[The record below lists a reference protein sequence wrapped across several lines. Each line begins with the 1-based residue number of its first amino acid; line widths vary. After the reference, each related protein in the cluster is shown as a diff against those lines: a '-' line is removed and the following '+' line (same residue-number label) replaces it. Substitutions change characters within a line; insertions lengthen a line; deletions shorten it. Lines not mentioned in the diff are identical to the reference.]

1 MPENYLYLARTR
13 AGQKRTGVIQAE
25 SPERVAAVLY
35 EQELIPTQI
44 RLQKRSFR
52 PVLFGFMKGRQYE
65 DLIFF
70 TRNLSTLYHAGIPLL
85 RALSIIK
92 VGPSGSYF
100 NQTVDKIRTSVQSG
114 RSLSDAMAEFPKIF
128 SKIYTSSIAAGEASG
143 KLDEILDSLAIMLER
158 DLELNR
164 QIKSSLRYPT
174 MVVIAIAAAFAI
186 VITFVIPRFI
196 SFYSSMGA
204 QLPAPTRALIWLNQF
219 ITHYW
224 IVVLAGLIA
233 LVIIFKRTYA
243 TGAGKLFFDTRFLQL
258 PVFGDLIVKGNIAR
272 FSYMFHLLVKSGIP
286 IVKALELL
294 ASTVKNSRLTIEV
307 KMLADSFRE
316 GRELSGLLGKLVFFP
331 ELALQMIKV
340 GLESG
345 SLESML
351 NEVAVHYSKEVDYKS
366 RHLTALLEPILTI
379 VLGVFVLIV
388 ALAIFLPMWNLIHVV
403 KG

>member
-1 MPENYLYLARTR
+1 MPENYSYLARTR
-13 AGQKRTGVIQAE
+13 TGQKRTGVIQAE

-44 RLQKRSFR
+44 RLQKRNFR
-52 PVLFGFMKGRQYE
+52 LVLFGFMKGRQYE

-92 VGPSGSYF
+92 VGPSGSHF
-100 NQTVDKIRTSVQSG
+100 NQIVDKIRSSVQSG
-114 RSLSDAMAEFPKIF
+114 RSLSDAMSEFPGIF

-143 KLDEILDSLAIMLER
+143 KLNEILDSLAIMLER

-174 MVVIAIAAAFAI
+174 MVVVAIAAAFAV

-233 LVIIFKRTYA
+233 LVFILKKIYA
-243 TGAGKLFFDTRFLQL
+243 STAGKLFFDTRFLQV
-258 PVFGDLIVKGNIAR
+258 PVFGDLIIKGNIAR
-272 FSYMFHLLVKSGIP
+272 FSYMFHLLMKSGIP

-294 ASTVKNSRLTIEV
+294 AATVKNSRLTIEV

-366 RHLTALLEPILTI
+366 RHLTALLEPILTV

-388 ALAIFLPMWNLIHVV
+388 ALAIFLPMWNLIHVI